1 MKYGRL
7 FCNARYVA
15 EPSVDATISI
25 IRVILS
31 LNMMDFV
38 FKMED
43 LVFKMEDF
51 VLKMEGFV
59 FKRSILR
66 RV

>member
-1 MKYGRL
+1 M
-7 FCNARYVA
+7 A

-31 LNMMDFV
+31 LNMMDFL